1 MIKNRQNFQT
11 KLDHFN
17 VKIRHIF
24 IQFLVI
30 LFVFFLTA
38 CHDKIKEDYSDIKS
52 NFQNPPNSAK
62 PRVWWHWMNGNV
74 TKEGI
79 SADLEWMHRIG
90 IGGFQNFD
98 AGLNSPQVVEK
109 RLIYMT
115 PEWKD
120 AFSFTAFLA
129 DSLGLEMA
137 IAGSPGWSESGGPW
151 VKPEEAMKKYVW
163 SEIRIEGGK
172 PFNGKLPQPP
182 AVAGP
187 FQNINVQFGFMGEEP
202 VDAPDFYNDAAIFAY
217 RLPKSDQSLTSL
229 NPKVTSSGGSFSLA
243 DLTDGDVATSSLLPA
258 GKDGKSSWIQFE
270 FKDPTAVQA
279 ITIVGGGTQR
289 MFGPPQETRA
299 LEISDDGLNFRKVLD
314 IPASSLKELTLAF
327 KPVSARYFR
336 VVWNIFARQPMPS
349 FPGLPMMNRAPQ
361 GPPGTQVAEL
371 VLLASGRVNRFE
383 DKAAF
388 SAATDLYE
396 AFTPDVNADDVV
408 KKEDVIDLTSK
419 MQADGTLDWTPP
431 SGEWMVVRL
440 GFSLTGHK
448 NGPASPEATG
458 LEVDKLSTEHVEAY
472 FTNYLDQYKDAT
484 GGLMGE
490 KGLQYI
496 ITDSWEAGTQNWT
509 DKMLTEFKQR
519 RGYDMLQWMPVLTG
533 YIVESAKASDKF
545 LWDFRKTLADLV
557 AENHYNQLTT
567 ILKERNMGRY
577 SESHEARRAFIG
589 DGMEVKKTADIPM
602 GAGWTPGGFGG
613 NEGDFATVYQAD
625 IRESSSVAHLYGQKY
640 IAAESLTA
648 MGSDWAWSPALLKPV
663 ADYMLSCGLNRFV
676 IHTSV
681 HQPLMDKVPGMSLGP
696 FGQWFTRNETW
707 AEQAKA
713 WITYLSRSCY
723 MLQQG
728 KYVADIV
735 YYYGEDN
742 NITALFSRMTGGDL
756 PHIPE
761 GYSYDFIN
769 ADALVNLLS
778 VENGEYMTPTGM
790 SYRILVLDP
799 NSRYMTLTVLRKI
812 KKMVEAGAS
821 VTGAKPIMTPS
832 ISDDP
837 NEFNTIISELWVNEN
852 GVNMVGKGKV
862 YAGLNLQDVLDQQ
875 DIPPDFIYTRPNNDS
890 ILFFVHRQLGDIDIY
905 WVNNRSDKVTD
916 LNTTF
921 RVIGKKAEIW
931 HPETGLT
938 EEASFNISGEA
949 TTVPLHL
956 EPNDA
961 VFVVFG
967 EKTDSNSLIISKP
980 VERKLE
986 EVMGP
991 WEVDFQAGRGA
1002 PAQAVFTKLTQ
1013 WNENA
1018 DPGIKY
1024 FSGTATYK
1032 KTMKAQDEWFAEGE
1046 QIWIDLGEVQNLA
1059 EVFVNGK
1066 STGIVW
1072 KKPFKVNITE
1082 ALSRGENELEIQVT
1096 NLWVNRLIGDQQP
1109 DVKKKITWVSNPFYR
1124 EDSPLK
1130 PSGLIGPV
1138 SISGMK

>member
-1 MIKNRQNFQT
+1 MKT
-11 KLDHFN
+11 LGKYSSGLS
-17 VKIRHIF
+17 
-24 IQFLVI
+24 
-30 LFVFFLTA
+30 LFVFIWIVAIFIRCENTDNKQ
-38 CHDKIKEDYSDIKS
+38 DKSIAKLKEEFI
-52 NFQNPPNSAK
+52 NPPEDAK

-79 SADLEWMHRIG
+79 RADLEWMHRVG

-98 AGLNSPQVVEK
+98 AGLNSPKVVK
-109 RLIYMT
+109 NRLIYMT
-115 PEWKD
+115 PGWKD
-120 AFSFTAFLA
+120 AFSFAAYLA

-163 SEIRIEGGK
+163 SEFRIKGDK
-172 PFNGKLPQPP
+172 PFKGKLPQPP
-182 AVAGP
+182 SVAGP
-187 FQNINVQFGFMGEEP
+187 FQNINTQFGFMGEQP
-202 VDAPDFYNDAAIFAY
+202 VDAPDFYTDAAIFAY
-217 RLPKSDQSLTSL
+217 RLPDGDQSLASL
-229 NPKVTSSGGSFSLA
+229 NPKVTSSGGSFSLT
-243 DLTDGDVATSSLLPA
+243 DLTDGDVATSNFLPI
-258 GKDGKSSWIQFE
+258 GKDGKSSWIRFE
-270 FKDPTAVQA
+270 FENPVVVQA
-279 ITIVGGGTQR
+279 ITIVGGGIQR

-299 LEISDDGLNFRKVLD
+299 LETSGDGINFSKVLD
-314 IPASSLKELTLAF
+314 IPTSPLKEITVTF
-327 KPVSARYFR
+327 KPVSAKYFR
-336 VVWNIFARQPMPS
+336 VVWEVSPRQSMPS
-349 FPGLPMMNRAPQ
+349 FPDLPNMNSGSQ
-361 GPPGTQVAEL
+361 GPVGTQVAEL
-371 VLLASGRVNRFE
+371 VLSTSGRVNRFE

-388 SAATDLYE
+388 EAATDLYD
-396 AFTPDVNADDVV
+396 AFTPTVSTDDVV

-419 MQADGTLDWTPP
+419 INTDGTLDWTPP
-431 SGEWMVVRL
+431 AGDWMVVRL
-440 GFSLTGHK
+440 GYSLTGHK
-448 NGPASPEATG
+448 NGPAPPEATG
-458 LEVDKLSTEHVEAY
+458 LEVDKLSAEHVKAY

-509 DKMLTEFKQR
+509 DEMITEFRNR
-519 RGYDMLQWMPVLTG
+519 RGYDMFPWMPVLTG
-533 YIVESAKASDKF
+533 HIVESAEASDRF

-567 ILKERNMGRY
+567 LLKKRNMGRY

-589 DGMEVKKTADIPM
+589 DGMEVKKTADVPM

-640 IAAESLTA
+640 VAAEALTA

-681 HQPLMDKVPGMSLGP
+681 HQPLMNKVPGMSLGP

-713 WITYLSRSCY
+713 WTTYLARSSY

-728 KYVADIV
+728 KYIADIA

-742 NITALFSRMTGGDL
+742 NITTLFSRMRGGDL
-756 PHIPE
+756 PQIPE

-778 VENGEYMTPTGM
+778 VKNEEYVTPTGM
-790 SYRILVLDP
+790 SYGILVLDP
-799 NSRYMTLTVLRKI
+799 NSQYMTLTVLRKI
-812 KKMVEAGAS
+812 KKMVKAGAS

-832 ISDDP
+832 LSDDS
-837 NEFNTIISELWVNEN
+837 NEFMAIVNELWKNTN
-852 GVNMVGKGKV
+852 GVNQIGKGKV
-862 YAGLNLQDVLDQQ
+862 YAGLSLKDVLDQRNI
-875 DIPPDFIYTRPNNDS
+875 IPDLSYTKPNQNS
-890 ILFFVHRQLGDIDIY
+890 KLFFVHRQLGDIDIY
-905 WVNNRSDKVTD
+905 WVNSRSDKVTD
-916 LNTTF
+916 LDATF
-921 RVIGKKAEIW
+921 RVTGKKAEIW
-931 HPETGLT
+931 YPETGFT
-938 EEASFNISGEA
+938 EEVSFNISNEL

-967 EKTDSNSLIISKP
+967 DKTDNNSQTVSMP
-980 VERKLE
+980 VKRKLT
-986 EVMGP
+986 EVIGP
-991 WEVDFQAGRGA
+991 WEVNFQEERGA
-1002 PAQAVFTKLTQ
+1002 PAQAVFETLTQ

-1032 KTMKAQDEWFAEGE
+1032 KTIEVQDEWFAEGE

-1066 STGIVW
+1066 SMGIVW
-1072 KKPFKVNITE
+1072 KKPFRVNITE
-1082 ALSRGENELEIQVT
+1082 ALSKGENELEIQVT

-1109 DVKKKITWVSNPFYR
+1109 DAKNKYTWVSNPFYR
-1124 EDSPLK
+1124 ADSPLK

-1138 SISGMK
+1138 TISSMK